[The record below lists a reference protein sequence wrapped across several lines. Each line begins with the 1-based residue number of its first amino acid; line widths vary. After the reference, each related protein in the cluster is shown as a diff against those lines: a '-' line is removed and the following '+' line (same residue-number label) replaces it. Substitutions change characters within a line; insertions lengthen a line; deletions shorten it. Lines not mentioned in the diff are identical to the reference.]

1 LIFSAALRGASLNTR
16 LAELAAQT
24 VKANGGEV
32 DLAAMADFD
41 APSYN
46 ADLRSRTAFR
56 RARRSFEI
64 ASPAATRS

>member
-1 LIFSAALRGASLNTR
+1 

-24 VKANGGEV
+24 VKANGSEV